1 MSQSI
6 EQPIAL
12 CSAMTDVPCLETID
26 ISISYESMRQIIMQ
40 SRYSCLVVL
49 NGTSAGFPRGYILK
63 KQLAIVL
70 LTGNRPNLERLIVFG
85 PSFAAD
91 VSLSEAA
98 IGLAA
103 SGAHLGFVPSE
114 GRLIGI
120 VTPNDVEN
128 ALAKSQMFEPAN
140 RPADKP

>member
-1 MSQSI
+1 MSG
-6 EQPIAL
+6 PIAL
-12 CSAMTDVPCLETID
+12 CSVMTDVSSLEAID

-40 SRYSCLVVL
+40 SQHSCLVVL
-49 NGTSAGFPRGYILK
+49 DGTSAGSPRGYILK
-63 KQLAIVL
+63 KQLAIEL

-91 VSLSEAA
+91 VSLAEAA
-98 IGLAA
+98 SGLAA
-103 SGAHLGFVPSE
+103 SDAHLGSVLSE

-120 VTPNDVEN
+120 VTPSDVEN
-128 ALAKSQMFEPAN
+128 ALAKSQISEPAN